1 VNRAKVFS
9 KGTPFILCGDF
20 NSQPYS
26 HVHQYLVKGAV
37 NAKLVAPWYFSPSP
51 DSDALITPMQDGIPS
66 TDTKPGAPEE
76 DTEPLASN
84 MKGLFISNDN
94 DNKTSSP
101 PPPQVRYMLDFTL
114 NRFCRWLRILGLDAA
129 LESEAEERLRT
140 KEGKL

>member
-1 VNRAKVFS
+1 
-9 KGTPFILCGDF
+9 
-20 NSQPYS
+20 
-26 HVHQYLVKGAV
+26 V

-51 DSDALITPMQDGIPS
+51 DIDAVTPMQDGIPS

-76 DTEPLASN
+76 DTEQLASN
-84 MKGLFISNDN
+84 MKGLSISN
-94 DNKTSSP
+94 DNKTS